1 MGAFTT
7 KLWKDWSVQF
17 PNRKTLTLVSGTT
30 YDVARA
36 EGTEF
41 VEGDLISATNLNAL
55 EGRIE
60 DGFDAVSL
68 WTSGTLTAGQT
79 SITISDARIT
89 GRATQVI
96 DIATKFGVM
105 PNAEPTATSGQI
117 VIPFDV
123 QDTNI
128 VVKIKPAV

>member
-68 WTSGTLTAGQT
+68 WASGTLTAGQT

-89 GRATQVI
+89 GSATQVI

-123 QDTNI
+123 QATDI
-128 VVKIKPAV
+128 VVKVKPEV